1 MEGGDNDSCR
11 MKKEDKQREKRRGG
25 FYGLILKKERKG
37 IEKTKFLSFGEYIW
51 KFERQCWGDCPILD
65 KGVRISYNNA
75 MQYQAAFQGNR
86 SEYPDSAAL
95 GRPDCCKYHQ
105 NPETDVI

>member
-51 KFERQCWGDCPILD
+51 KFERQC
-65 KGVRISYNNA
+65 
-75 MQYQAAFQGNR
+75 
-86 SEYPDSAAL
+86 
-95 GRPDCCKYHQ
+95 
-105 NPETDVI
+105 